1 MVGDG
6 LKNVLVGLHDYL
18 IAAGDGAEA
27 VAVGHNIRAAA
38 LKEFGEVGIVYLAAG
53 DHNAGAERELWLRL
67 AGLDLLQRLAQVG
80 EYQILGTCEA
90 DELDNVEL
98 IARDGRI
105 RELAHIADLGD
116 DAADLVVLLNGGAQ
130 LLLREVHA
138 VHAPQRLDD
147 LLLYLAAE
155 VARVPRGFLQRHV
168 DEAGEEFFLRDE
180 LAVVEILLHAV
191 HRRAAFLTEQRV
203 DEVIAALEGALKY
216 ALGVGT

>member
-1 MVGDG
+1 M
-6 LKNVLVGLHDYL
+6 
-18 IAAGDGAEA
+18 
-27 VAVGHNIRAAA
+27 
-38 LKEFGEVGIVYLAAG
+38 
-53 DHNAGAERELWLRL
+53 
-67 AGLDLLQRLAQVG
+67 
-80 EYQILGTCEA
+80 
-90 DELDNVEL
+90 EL
-98 IARDGRI
+98 IARYARLVSLAEFADG
-105 RELAHIADLGD
+105 ADKL
-116 DAADLVVLLNGGAQ
+116 ADLVVLLNGGAQ

-168 DEAGEEFFLRDE
+168 DEAGEELLLRDE
-180 LAVVEILLHAV
+180 LAVVEILLHTV

>member
-1 MVGDG
+1 M
-6 LKNVLVGLHDYL
+6 
-18 IAAGDGAEA
+18 
-27 VAVGHNIRAAA
+27 
-38 LKEFGEVGIVYLAAG
+38 
-53 DHNAGAERELWLRL
+53 
-67 AGLDLLQRLAQVG
+67 
-80 EYQILGTCEA
+80 
-90 DELDNVEL
+90 EL